1 MRYYVDE
8 MNMYDASDPIIR
20 LARALQQD
28 EPPPSSVTLRDALTA
43 AETQSV
49 YAKALSG
56 GFRKVEAAADYLAGG
71 LSKDELYD
79 RVGIAE
85 HNRY

>member
-43 AETQSV
+43 A
-49 YAKALSG
+49 
-56 GFRKVEAAADYLAGG
+56 
-71 LSKDELYD
+71 
-79 RVGIAE
+79 
-85 HNRY
+85 